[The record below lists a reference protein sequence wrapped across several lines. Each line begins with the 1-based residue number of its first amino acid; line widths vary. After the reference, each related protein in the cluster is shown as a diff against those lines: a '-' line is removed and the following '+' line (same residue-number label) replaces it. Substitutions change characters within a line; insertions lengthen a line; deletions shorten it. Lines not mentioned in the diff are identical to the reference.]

1 MLMPDKGCIDDRR
14 VCANR
19 SVKLGLAS
27 VRWHQ
32 RGMTANE
39 QQFSLFDLELEFRR
53 ICDGENKFG
62 APLPF
67 EIVFAD
73 KKANSSGL
81 QLADLVARPIG
92 MSVLRPDRENRAFE
106 MLTRKFYCDGGRENV
121 GTGYENWGLKIFPPQ
136 ISEKP
141 R

>member
-1 MLMPDKGCIDDRR
+1 MR
-14 VCANR
+14 
-19 SVKLGLAS
+19 
-27 VRWHQ
+27 
-32 RGMTANE
+32 TA
-39 QQFSLFDLELEFRR
+39 LKLEFRR
-53 ICDGENKFG
+53 IGDGENKLG

-67 EIVFAD
+67 EIVFPD

-81 QLADLVARPIG
+81 QLADLVARPIS
-92 MSVLRPDRENRAFE
+92 MSVLRPDQEYRAFE
-106 MLTRKFYCDGGRENV
+106 MLTCKFYCDGGRENV